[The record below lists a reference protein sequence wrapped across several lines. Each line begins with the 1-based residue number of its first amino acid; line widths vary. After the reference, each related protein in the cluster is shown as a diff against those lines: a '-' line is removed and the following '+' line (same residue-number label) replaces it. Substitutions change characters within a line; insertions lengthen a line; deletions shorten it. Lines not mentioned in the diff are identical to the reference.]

1 MIRTSTLLDPHW
13 RITQV
18 GGGHVQ
24 AEAGFTLTLHPAS
37 GRYHNAQIA
46 DYDYAPRIPFRWRPP
61 LRLTVRARAAL
72 DPASG
77 VGTAGFGFWNHPF
90 SPDSRRVR
98 LPRAIWFFYAA
109 PPNDMRLAHGV
120 PGHGWKAAVID
131 AARPSAL
138 MLAPAAPLLIP
149 LLNLPAIYNR
159 IYPMIQRRLAIA
171 ESALDPALLDST
183 RTYTIDW
190 RHDGA
195 SFAVDGQSVLETD
208 RAPLGACGLI
218 AWVDTQFAVVHPGG
232 RLAFGARPLTAS
244 QSLFIDSIQ
253 IESDPSS

>member
-1 MIRTSTLLDPHW
+1 MIPVSSPLDPNW

-18 GGGHVQ
+18 GGGRVRVNS
-24 AEAGFTLTLHPAS
+24 GFQLAIHPAA

-46 DYDYAPRIPFRWRPP
+46 DYDYAQRIPFRWRPS

-90 SPDSRRVR
+90 SPDSWRIR

-109 PPNDMRLAHGV
+109 PPNDMRLTRGV

-159 IYPMIQRRLAIA
+159 VYPIIQRRLAIA
-171 ESALDPALLDST
+171 EAILDPALLEST
-183 RTYTIDW
+183 HTYTIDW
-190 RHDGA
+190 RRDGA
-195 SFAVDGQSVLETD
+195 SFAIDGQSVLQTD

-232 RLAFGARPLTAS
+232 RLAFGTRPLTAR

-253 IESDPSS
+253 IESDLSS

>member
-1 MIRTSTLLDPHW
+1 MIPSSASLDPDW

-18 GGGHVQ
+18 GGGRVR
-24 AEAGFTLTLHPAS
+24 AERSFQLTIQPAL

-90 SPDSRRVR
+90 SPDSRRIR

-109 PPNDMRLAHGV
+109 PPNDMRLARGV

-138 MLAPAAPLLIP
+138 LLAPAAPALIP
-149 LLNLPAIYNR
+149 LLNLPALYDR
-159 IYPMIQRRLAIA
+159 LYPFIQRRLAIA
-171 ESALDPALLDST
+171 ETLLDPALLAST
-183 RTYTIDW
+183 HTYTIDW
-190 RHDGA
+190 RRGGA
-195 SFAVDGQSVLETD
+195 AFAVDGRSVLQTD

-218 AWVDTQFAVVHPGG
+218 AWIDTQFAVVHPGG
-232 RLAFGARPLTAS
+232 RLAFGTRPLTAA

-253 IESDPSS
+253 IESDSSS

>member
-1 MIRTSTLLDPHW
+1 MIPPSNLSESDW
-13 RITQV
+13 CITQV
-18 GGGHVQ
+18 GGGRVETGRAFALTIDP
-24 AEAGFTLTLHPAS
+24 AE

-90 SPDSRRVR
+90 SPDSWRIR

-109 PPNDMRLAHGV
+109 PPNDMRLARGV

-138 MLAPAAPLLIP
+138 MLAPAAPVLIP

-159 IYPMIQRRLAIA
+159 VYPIIQRRLAIA
-171 ESALDPALLDST
+171 EAALDSALLESAH
-183 RTYTIDW
+183 TYIIEW
-190 RHDGA
+190 RRDGA
-195 SFAVDGQSVLETD
+195 SFAVDGRSVLQTD
-208 RAPLGACGLI
+208 RAPTGACGLI
-218 AWVDTQFAVVHPGG
+218 AWIDTQFAVVHPGG
-232 RLAFGARPLTAS
+232 RLAFGTRPLTAR

-253 IESDPSS
+253 IESDLSS